1 MTKQSLSDLELELL
15 FNMKKIFI
23 VILIFFFNHN
33 FNQVN
38 AQVVYID
45 INFIL
50 NESEIGKSLNNYIK
64 TLNDKNIQKFN
75 KIETE
80 LISKEKS
87 ILAKKNILE
96 KEAFDKNV
104 DELSKEIQK
113 YRLDKKSS
121 NDDLN
126 KSKIEYT
133 KEILGYLNPI
143 ITDYVDKNGISL
155 VIPKKNIIIGKKKLD
170 ITYEIIDILNNQKN
184 SLNF

>member
-1 MTKQSLSDLELELL
+1 
-15 FNMKKIFI
+15 MKKIFI